1 MENRINDYINI
12 VSEYNRSDN
21 NIKIKENEPL
31 CLHSTFKIGGNARIF
46 AVPQSIDALIF
57 LMETAN
63 KLDVRAYIVGNGSN
77 ILFDDAGFDGVVIS
91 TSGLNSIVVE
101 GDIITAE
108 CGAMLSACA
117 VKAKDAGL
125 SGMECLFGIPG
136 SVGGAVFMNA
146 GAYGGEM
153 KDIVIETT
161 YLDVNDFTLHTVKGD
176 DHEFGYR
183 QSIFKSNRGIILNTS
198 MKLKPADKNVICAAM
213 DDYKE
218 RRITKQPLEFPSAGS
233 TFKRY
238 PGRYTGQMI
247 EESGLKGRSIG
258 GAQVSEKHAGF
269 VINRENASSK
279 DVLELIETIKQ
290 TIRENYGIDIETEVI
305 YVK

>member
-57 LMETAN
+57 LMETAK

-183 QSIFKSNRGIILNTS
+183 QSIFKSNGGIILNTS

>member
-57 LMETAN
+57 LMETAK